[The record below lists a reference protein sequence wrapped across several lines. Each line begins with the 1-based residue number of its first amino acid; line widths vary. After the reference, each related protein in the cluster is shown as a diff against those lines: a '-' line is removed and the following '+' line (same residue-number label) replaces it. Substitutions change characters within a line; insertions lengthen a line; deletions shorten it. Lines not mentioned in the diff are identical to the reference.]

1 MRTLCPLPLVVVSI
15 PPFLFWRTLIDRLSN
30 GKRDTCFISSD
41 ASRSASSIVKVLL
54 LCEDFQFIFVKDLV
68 VFFFLLGT
76 WHKVTFIS
84 SLVNYFFFVLNAFL
98 TTWSHFV
105 RYTPFAV
112 YCIVK
117 QSFLFLFHVNRK
129 LWLRFIE
136 ACRDQN
142 SLFGISWM
150 QLRSHLDALEMKK
163 LYGLNPMAP
172 EFVPK
177 VIRAGQSSRAAG
189 SSYSPS
195 LIMSAQQY
203 SLGLPPFYLPP
214 PAPST
219 AAAASATAGIPPFPP
234 PPTFYQQ
241 RLNPC
246 SPHRQSQLNQSLAAQ
261 PHKPRPRILP
271 FSTKSPNYSTPH
283 LSGPIVPP
291 PVVNHHSFGNL
302 GAAPTSTLSH
312 QLNSSFQV
320 SS

>member
-1 MRTLCPLPLVVVSI
+1 M
-15 PPFLFWRTLIDRLSN
+15 
-30 GKRDTCFISSD
+30 
-41 ASRSASSIVKVLL
+41 
-54 LCEDFQFIFVKDLV
+54 
-68 VFFFLLGT
+68 
-76 WHKVTFIS
+76 
-84 SLVNYFFFVLNAFL
+84 
-98 TTWSHFV
+98 
-105 RYTPFAV
+105 
-112 YCIVK
+112 
-117 QSFLFLFHVNRK
+117 NRK
-129 LWLRFIE
+129 LWQRFIE

-195 LIMSAQQY
+195 LIMSTQQY
-203 SLGLPPFYLPP
+203 SSLGLPPFYLPP
-214 PAPST
+214 PTPST
-219 AAAASATAGIPPFPP
+219 AAAASAGIPPFPP

-246 SPHRQSQLNQSLAAQ
+246 SPHRQTQLNPSLTAQ

-283 LSGPIVPP
+283 LSGPMVPP
-291 PVVNHHSFGNL
+291 PVVNHSFGNL
-302 GAAPTSTLSH
+302 GATPNSSLSH

-320 SS
+320 SFVTNVGILTYFY